1 MNSKMIIGALVGGLL
16 VFIWQFVSWAAIN
29 FHKGEQKYS
38 PNQDAILQM
47 LSSQLSE
54 EGTYF
59 LPTSPPNASSEE
71 QQKAMEASMGKPW
84 AQISYHKSMDAN
96 MGMNMF
102 RGYLTD
108 VVAVLLLIWLLM
120 KIPNISMQTTIVSCI
135 VVGLVGYLTTSYTN
149 SIWFEKNTLPDLL
162 DAVVAWTICGAWLGF
177 WLRR

>member
-1 MNSKMIIGALVGGLL
+1 
-16 VFIWQFVSWAAIN
+16 
-29 FHKGEQKYS
+29 
-38 PNQDAILQM
+38 
-47 LSSQLSE
+47 
-54 EGTYF
+54 
-59 LPTSPPNASSEE
+59 
-71 QQKAMEASMGKPW
+71 
-84 AQISYHKSMDAN
+84 
-96 MGMNMF
+96 MF